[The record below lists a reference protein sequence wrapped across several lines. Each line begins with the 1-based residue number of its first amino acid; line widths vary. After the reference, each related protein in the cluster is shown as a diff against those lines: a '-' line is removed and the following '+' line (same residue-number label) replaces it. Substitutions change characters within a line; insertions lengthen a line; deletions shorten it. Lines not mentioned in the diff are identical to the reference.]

1 MKRTFSVTAFVVGL
15 VGSTAFGQFNASFN
29 PLQKSTF
36 GSTSTNDKN
45 PVSTKGDDEK
55 TTYDG
60 HWAGFDFG
68 FNALMSAPFERNFA
82 NNPYWENNI
91 GFSTQFNFNVYE
103 YKIPFF
109 RQFLGLTTGLG
120 VSVSSYSFR
129 NDNTNYTLQFNSDT
143 TFCGEFK
150 PTIFYNDTVDG
161 RLRSNTLSLG
171 YFTIPLLFE
180 FATKEREKKSFYFA
194 AGVVGGIRF
203 SSSYFQSGRFENGS
217 RFSNTTRAKYNT
229 NLFTLEATVR
239 TGYSWGGIFLSY
251 NLNTLFKENKT
262 IALYPF
268 RAGLVFNV
276 DYTSSEDSDVLIEE
290 IPEY

>member
-1 MKRTFSVTAFVVGL
+1 MKRTFSLTALVVGL
-15 VGSTAFGQFNASFN
+15 LGSTAFGQFKPTFN
-29 PLQKSTF
+29 LATKSTV
-36 GSTSTNDKN
+36 GSENAINKSRI
-45 PVSTKGDDEK
+45 SSKGEDEK

-68 FNALMSAPFERNFA
+68 FNTLMSGPFERNFT

-91 GFSTQFNFNVYE
+91 GFSSQFNFNVYE

-129 NDNTNYTLQFNSDT
+129 NDNTNYTLQFNADT
-143 TFCGEFK
+143 TLCTVFN
-150 PTIFYNDTVDG
+150 PAVFYTDTVDG
-161 RLRSNTLSLG
+161 RLRNNALTLG
-171 YFTIPLLFE
+171 YFTVPLLFE

-203 SSSYFQSGRFENGS
+203 SSTYAQSGRFENGS

-268 RAGLVFNV
+268 RAGFVFNV
-276 DYTSSEDSDVLIEE
+276 DYESADDDEVLIEE